1 MLTKTED
8 KTAEIAVGVA
18 VDKKVEIALPK
29 NDRKELAHVLSLLL
43 ADTYALYLKTQNFHW
58 NVKGARFPSLHIL
71 FETQY
76 LELAAAVDVIAER
89 IRALGCLAPAS
100 FSEFSKLTCIEEGNS
115 QIPANE
121 MVAALMHDHE
131 RVAQSMRAMVPK
143 AEKTHDH
150 ASVELLSQRIS
161 THEKTAWMLRSTN
174 ET

>member
-1 MLTKTED
+1 MLTKIED
-8 KTAEIAVGVA
+8 SAATATDKQ
-18 VDKKVEIALPK
+18 VDIALPK
-29 NDRKELAHVLSLLL
+29 NDRKELAHALSLVL

-71 FETQY
+71 FENQY
-76 LELAAAVDVIAER
+76 VELAAAVDIIAER
-89 IRALGCLAPAS
+89 IRALGCPAPGT
-100 FSEFSKLTCIEEGNS
+100 FSEFSKLTCLEEGNS
-115 QIPANE
+115 QIPAE
-121 MVAALMHDHE
+121 QMVSVLMHDHE
-131 RVAQSMRAMVPK
+131 RLAQSMRAMIPK

>member
-1 MLTKTED
+1 MLTKIEEKKTEV
-8 KTAEIAVGVA
+8 AVGIA
-18 VDKKVEIALPK
+18 VDKQVDIALPK
-29 NDRKELAHVLSLLL
+29 NDRKELAHALSLIL

-71 FETQY
+71 FESQY
-76 LELAAAVDVIAER
+76 LELAAAVDLIAER

-100 FSEFSKLTCIEEGNS
+100 FSEFAKLTCLEEGNS
-115 QIPANE
+115 QIPAAE
-121 MVAALMHDHE
+121 MVAVLMHDHE
-131 RVAQSMRAMVPK
+131 RVAQSMRAIVPR

-150 ASVELLSQRIS
+150 ASVDLLSQRIS